1 MPALLMEK
9 KQRLIISILFR
20 LLIIL
25 YSIFLLV
32 ISEDKFSWYFQIL
45 IYIVYIG
52 IFSLTHGKDK
62 LFSYLRLTNDY
73 LFIFLAL
80 YQYDKL
86 DLYSFSMLFF
96 PILNSQNHSGKRK
109 SILLYIFPILII
121 YVISQD
127 LNTRFIIPFVFF
139 FFINLFEGYRTK
151 YIRFHEELN
160 SIIDNFFT
168 QDSNTYRPYKIY
180 KECIPIL
187 NNKPFNLNAEDIF
200 CFKYEKGRSS
210 LSVVNGSKFIW
221 NYKIEMDLKTIP
233 QGITNKHPMKV
244 IKNTPL
250 TLNKAELNENIVFIS
265 NIANS
270 DNYYL
275 FFLITD
281 VSSSSLYNIFGMH
294 NMLLS
299 PLFSRLIKVFE
310 SDIKQKS
317 IESNTM
323 FELGTKMNYV
333 NSAVKA
339 MHFIRNKLGP
349 VKNYISMEDDYNSS
363 SDEEKKRRIEPY
375 LKAERQKVESSLGMV
390 LERANF
396 ILEKS
401 NNPFVVSTLNK
412 YGIQQLFS
420 EIRRIWGEYGLV
432 ENFDF
437 LINNENN
444 NDLKKYVYYNR
455 VGMDLVLTNW
465 ISNIHKYNSGKYGLI
480 IEETE
485 TTYNMKFFNSIKVNQ
500 SEDLDFIKQ
509 FASDDRLEIDKR
521 KSHGLSELKEFLTQ
535 MNIQATMSFEEDN
548 LFFVIELVKQ
558 NEYEEGVNI

>member
-9 KQRLIISILFR
+9 KQRLIISVLFR
-20 LLIIL
+20 LLIIG
-25 YSIFLLV
+25 YSIFLLI
-32 ISEDKFSWYFQIL
+32 ISENIFSWYFQIV
-45 IYIVYIG
+45 IYATYAI
-52 IFSLTHGKDK
+52 IFSLTYGKDK
-62 LFSYLRLTNDY
+62 LFSFLRLINDY
-73 LFIFLAL
+73 LFIFLIL

-86 DLYSFSMLFF
+86 DLYSFSMLFL
-96 PILNSQNHSGKRK
+96 PILNSQNHTGEKR
-109 SILLYIFPILII
+109 SILLYIFPILAICI
-121 YVISQD
+121 VSQEI
-127 LNTRFIIPFVFF
+127 NTRFIIPFIFF

-151 YIRFHEELN
+151 SIRFHEKLN
-160 SIIDNFFT
+160 SVIDNFFT

-187 NNKPFNLNAEDIF
+187 NNKPFNLNVEDIF

-210 LSVVNGSKFIW
+210 LAVVNGSKFIW
-221 NYKIEMDLKTIP
+221 NYKVDIDIKTIP
-233 QGITNKHPMKV
+233 QSITNKRPMKA
-244 IKNTPL
+244 IKNVPL
-250 TLNKAELNENIVFIS
+250 TLNKTELNENIVFIS

-270 DNYYL
+270 DNYFL

-281 VSSSSLYNIFGMH
+281 VSSSLLYNIFGMQ
-294 NMLLS
+294 NMLLM

-310 SDIKQKS
+310 ADLKQKTM
-317 IESNTM
+317 ESHTM
-323 FELGTKMNYV
+323 LELGTKMNYV
-333 NSAVKA
+333 NSAVKT

-349 VKNYISMEDDYNSS
+349 VKNYISMEDDYDS
-363 SDEEKKRRIEPY
+363 SDEEKKKRIEPY
-375 LKAERQKVESSLGMV
+375 LKVERQKVELSLGMV

-401 NNPFVVSTLNK
+401 NNPFVVSSLNK

-420 EIRRIWGEYGLV
+420 EFRRIWGEYRLE

-437 LINNENN
+437 LIERGSN
-444 NDLKKYVYYNR
+444 NDLKKYVYYNK

-465 ISNIHKYNSGKYGLI
+465 ISNIHKYNSGEYGLI

-485 TTYNMKFFNSIKVNQ
+485 SAYKFKFFNSIKINQ
-500 SEDLDFIKQ
+500 PEDLDFIKQ

-535 MNIQATMSFEEDN
+535 MNIQATMSFEDN
-548 LFFVIELVKQ
+548 NVLFIIELVKR
-558 NEYEEGVNI
+558 NEYEESINI